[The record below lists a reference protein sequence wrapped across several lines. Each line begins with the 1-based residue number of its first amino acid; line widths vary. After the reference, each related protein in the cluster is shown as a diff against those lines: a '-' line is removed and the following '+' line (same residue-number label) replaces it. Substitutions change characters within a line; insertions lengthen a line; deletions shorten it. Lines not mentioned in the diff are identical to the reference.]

1 VKKINKQMGIKEF
14 AIYVASELKKS
25 GVDVILTGGAVVS
38 IYSNNKYVSNDLD
51 FLSSSDHQKITDA
64 MFALGFKNEGKDFLH
79 PNSDFYVEF
88 PGRTLIIGNSPM
100 QPEGEIKEGSFKL
113 KLLSPTQCVMDRL
126 AAFFHWK
133 DRQSLDQ
140 AILVAKNHPVKLKEL
155 ERWSASE
162 GMEEKYK
169 VFLTELKN

>member
-1 VKKINKQMGIKEF
+1 MNIKEF
-14 AIYVASELKKS
+14 AIYVAGELKKS
-25 GVDVILTGGAVVS
+25 GIDVILTGGAVVS

-64 MFALGFKNEGKDFLH
+64 MLALGFKSEGKDFHH
-79 PNSDFYVEF
+79 PHSIFYVEF
-88 PGRTLIIGNSPM
+88 PGRTLVIGDSPM
-100 QPEGEIKEGSFKL
+100 QPEGEIKEGAFRL

-140 AILVAKNHPVKLKEL
+140 AVLVAKSHPVKFKDL
-155 ERWSASE
+155 EKWSASE
-162 GMEEKYK
+162 GMLDKYK
-169 VFLTELKN
+169 TFLNELKS